1 MKTNTT
7 NFFVAE
13 ETMVTSNCIAI
24 AFFRPTTDTNDVSV
38 NGIPI
43 EAGQT
48 LSISQNVGD
57 LDVSQY
63 EVKFTSLGG
72 TNVNKLHV
80 IRTLLMP

>member
-7 NFFVAE
+7 NFFVGE

-24 AFFRPTTDTNDVSV
+24 AFYRPTTNSNDVSV

-43 EAGQT
+43 EAGNT

-57 LDVSQY
+57 LDVSIY
-63 EVKFTSLGG
+63 EVKFTSSASQ
-72 TNVNKLHV
+72 NKLFV
-80 IRTLLMP
+80 LRTLLVG